1 MEATPRQ
8 KRTVAALIAKAA
20 EAITFDEA
28 SRMIVSLKREEMA
41 LPRLIEEI
49 MEADRAGDRDRLGRL
64 LRRAQTRIRHGAWLP
79 TLREIGINP
88 RRAQRLM
95 ARAKWQE

>member
-1 MEATPRQ
+1 M
-8 KRTVAALIAKAA
+8 IAKTA
-20 EAITFDEA
+20 EPITFDEA
-28 SRMIVSLKREEMA
+28 SRLIGGLKREEMA

-49 MEADRAGDRDRLGRL
+49 MEVDRAGDRDRLGRL
-64 LRRAQTRIRHGAWLP
+64 LRRAQTRIRHGDWLP
-79 TLREIGINP
+79 TLRRLDIHP